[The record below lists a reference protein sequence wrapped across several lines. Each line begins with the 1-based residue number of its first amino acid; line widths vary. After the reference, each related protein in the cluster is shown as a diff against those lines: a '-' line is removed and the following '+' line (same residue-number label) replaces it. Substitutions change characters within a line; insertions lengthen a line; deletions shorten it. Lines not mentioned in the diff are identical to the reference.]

1 MLKETT
7 TGKRRTALGQG
18 LDSLLPLTQ
27 PLTPNKSDGDVTFLN
42 LDTLV
47 PNPYQPRRLFDE
59 QSLADLAH
67 SIKEKGVIQ
76 PLIVR
81 RTATDSYEI
90 VAGERR
96 WKAARL
102 AGFTTVPVIVRD
114 MSDAESLEIALI
126 ENLQRED
133 LNPLDTAEAY
143 EVLIKKFSYT
153 HEVLAKRIGKDRTG
167 ITNHLRILR
176 LPDPVKEEIRR
187 EKLSMG
193 HAKTL
198 LGVDHLPTLLRLS
211 QKVVKG
217 RLSVRDLEKIVQNY
231 QDKKKTTGARLTTK
245 DAATTLL
252 ETALSR
258 FFSTKVVINQKTN
271 GAGKLE
277 ILFHSREELD
287 RLLDALGYSEDFS

>member
-7 TGKRRTALGQG
+7 AGKRRTALGQG
-18 LDSLLPLTQ
+18 LDSLIPPVEPIALT
-27 PLTPNKSDGDVTFLN
+27 KSEGDVTL
-42 LDTLV
+42 LDLDVLV

-59 QSLADLAH
+59 QSLADLAN
-67 SIKEKGVIQ
+67 SIKEIGVIQ

-81 RTATDSYEI
+81 RTVSGAFEI

-102 AGFTTVPVIVRD
+102 AGLSTIPVILRE
-114 MSDAESLEIALI
+114 MSDSESLEIALI

-153 HEVLAKRIGKDRTG
+153 HEILAKRVGKDRTS

-176 LPDPVKEEIRR
+176 LPDPVKEDIRR
-187 EKLSMG
+187 ENLTMG
-193 HAKTL
+193 HARTL
-198 LGVDHLPTLLRLS
+198 LGIDHLPTLLRLS
-211 QKVVKG
+211 RQVVNR

-231 QDKKKTTGARLTTK
+231 NNKKKSSDRLNYK
-245 DAATTLL
+245 DSSIKML
-252 ETALSR
+252 ETGLARHLC
-258 FFSTKVVINQKTN
+258 TKVVINQKTN

-277 ILFHSREELD
+277 ILFHSREELT
-287 RLLDALGYSEDFS
+287 RLLSVMGYSEDFS